1 MTDTSTPPSKQDVY
15 DALSELKKGR
25 SRSRAYIAIKGIL
38 YRYGDGVKHINE
50 LDPKYYAAVIAA
62 VTIPTIPTAAD
73 IYGTVTDVQ
82 PRNFNPTSPAQARAA
97 RPMLVL
103 REPASQPA
111 PPITRIRSPMALALE
126 AELAKVLAKTRR
138 SAPNYTVNAG
148 NASRAEDQDD
158 SAVQDFPAGERVS

>member
-15 DALSELKKGR
+15 DALSELKNGR

-62 VTIPTIPTAAD
+62 VTIPTVPTAAD
-73 IYGTVTDVQ
+73 IYGTVTDVEPVP
-82 PRNFNPTSPAQARAA
+82 PRRRS
-97 RPMLVL
+97 V
-103 REPASQPA
+103 EPA
-111 PPITRIRSPMALALE
+111 PPVVPPPQASARVRSPLVISLE
-126 AELAKVLAKTRR
+126 AELAKTRAKTKR
-138 SAPNYTVNAG
+138 SVPNYVVNTG
-148 NASRAEDQDD
+148 NASRSEDQDD